1 MRRRERTRN
10 HGLPIGVVS
19 PSEAARLLL
28 ETGAAAERKLL
39 AGKRSSS
46 PPKRVPLPPP
56 RADPLAAAAAAAA
69 RAAILEAAAAAA
81 DAPPLEPPAEAE
93 SAAAADA
100 LLGPPDIDG
109 FSGDPRRYQT
119 EKELREITERID
131 EALGAYT
138 ALEEAQ
144 AAARAAEA
152 EGDECDDAREELGTA
167 RHPHRQRISPL

>member
-1 MRRRERTRN
+1 M
-10 HGLPIGVVS
+10 L
-19 PSEAARLLL
+19 
-28 ETGAAAERKLL
+28 TGCAQMA
-39 AGKRSSS
+39 S
-46 PPKRVPLPPP
+46 
-56 RADPLAAAAAAAA
+56 
-69 RAAILEAAAAAA
+69 
-81 DAPPLEPPAEAE
+81 
-93 SAAAADA
+93 A

-167 RHPHRQRISPL
+167 RHPHHQRISQFTSLSPMSLPFSGR